1 MSGADM
7 IADKT
12 KKTPAG
18 GRRYRQAL
26 LEFHAWSA
34 EDAVIRLGGG
44 YLLTAK
50 LCYFADMRA

>member
-1 MSGADM
+1 M

-18 GRRYRQAL
+18 GMRYRQAL